1 MKEAVSFTRKPVAL
15 SLPDGR
21 LRGEFIVPSA
31 DRASRPEAPTLVF
44 LHEGLGSIGQW
55 RDFPD
60 KLCAASGLPGFVYE
74 RKGHGRSDPLVGTR
88 TVEYLHEEALRIL
101 PAVLEQAGISA
112 VILIGHSDGG
122 SMALLFAA
130 AYPERVLGVVTEA
143 AHVFVEDATLDGI
156 RQAVD
161 LYETSPLK
169 QQLERYHGANTD
181 ALFHAW
187 ADTWLAP
194 DFRDWSIESCLDRI
208 RCPLLAIQG
217 RDDEYGT
224 PLQVETIA
232 ALAGRK
238 AHPLIIDGCGHIPHH
253 QARRQVLAAVI
264 PFLADCTAKSV

>member
-1 MKEAVSFTRKPVAL
+1 MKETISFVRKPVAL

-21 LRGEFIVPSA
+21 LRGEFIVPEARQVS
-31 DRASRPEAPTLVF
+31 PPGAPTLIF
-44 LHEGLGSIGQW
+44 LHEGLGCIGQW

-60 KLCAASGLPGFVYE
+60 ELCVAAGLTGFVYE
-74 RKGHGRSDPLVGTR
+74 RKGHGRSDPLVRTR
-88 TVEYLHEEALRIL
+88 TVEYLHEEALRVL
-101 PAVLEQAGISA
+101 PAVLSQAGITTA
-112 VILIGHSDGG
+112 ILIGHSDGG

-143 AHVFVEDATLDGI
+143 AHVFVEDVTLAGI
-156 RQAVD
+156 RKTAE

-169 QQLERYHGANTD
+169 QQLEKYHGANTE

-194 DFRDWSIESCLDRI
+194 DFRDWSIEYCLDRI

-224 PLQVETIA
+224 PLQVETIV
-232 ALAGRK
+232 ALAGEK
-238 AHPLIIDGCGHIPHH
+238 AHPLILDGCGHIPHH
-253 QARRQVLAAVI
+253 QARREVLAAVV
-264 PFLADCTAKSV
+264 PFLADCITKSV

>member
-1 MKEAVSFTRKPVAL
+1 MKEPISFVRKAVDL

-21 LRGEFIVPSA
+21 LSGEFIAPSGEP
-31 DRASRPEAPTLVF
+31 ASPPGAPTLVF

-60 KLCAASGLPGFVYE
+60 ELCAASGLCGFIYE
-74 RKGHGRSDPLVGTR
+74 RQGHGRSDPLVGKR
-88 TVEYLHEEALRIL
+88 TVAYLHKEALRVL
-101 PAVLEQAGISA
+101 PAVLEQANISN
-112 VILIGHSDGG
+112 VVLIGHSDGG

-143 AHVFVEDATLDGI
+143 AHVFVEDVTLAGI
-156 RQAVD
+156 RKAVE
-161 LYETSPLK
+161 LYATSPMK
-169 QQLERYHGANTD
+169 QQLEKYHGANTE

-194 DFRDWSIESCLDRI
+194 DFRDWSIEYCLDRI

-224 PLQVETIA
+224 PLQVETIV
-232 ALAGRK
+232 ALAGQT
-238 AHPLIIDGCGHIPHH
+238 AQPLIIDGCGHIPHH
-253 QARRQVLAAVI
+253 QAKRQVLAAVV
-264 PFLADCTAKSV
+264 PFLAGCISKSV